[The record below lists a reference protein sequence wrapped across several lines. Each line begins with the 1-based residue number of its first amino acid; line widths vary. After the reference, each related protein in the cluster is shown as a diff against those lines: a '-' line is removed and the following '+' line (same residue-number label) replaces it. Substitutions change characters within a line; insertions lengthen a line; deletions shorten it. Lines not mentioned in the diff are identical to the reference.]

1 MSKIKHKFQSRTY
14 MYVYNN
20 LSSYTSLHSPR
31 HRFGDY
37 IPQEEVET
45 AEPKLILKRNPREA
59 PTIEKVLLIMSTSML
74 FRFINTCTRGAVH
87 TEHYEQ
93 Q

>member
-1 MSKIKHKFQSRTY
+1 MYI
-14 MYVYNN
+14 YVYYN
-20 LSSYTSLHSPR
+20 LSSSTSLHSPR

-59 PTIEKVLLIMSTSML
+59 PTIEKVHLDRSHPDHFHAAYM
-74 FRFINTCTRGAVH
+74 
-87 TEHYEQ
+87 
-93 Q
+93 

>member
-1 MSKIKHKFQSRTY
+1 MYI
-14 MYVYNN
+14 YVYYN
-20 LSSYTSLHSPR
+20 LSSSTSLHSPR

-59 PTIEKVLLIMSTSML
+59 PTIEKVHLDLSHPDH
-74 FRFINTCTRGAVH
+74 FHAV
-87 TEHYEQ
+87 
-93 Q
+93 

>member
-1 MSKIKHKFQSRTY
+1 
-14 MYVYNN
+14 MYCN
-20 LSSYTSLHSPR
+20 LSTSTSFHSPR

-59 PTIEKVLLIMSTSML
+59 STIEKVHLDLSHPAPLSCSL
-74 FRFINTCTRGAVH
+74 GS
-87 TEHYEQ
+87 
-93 Q
+93 